1 MSEIGNIIRDT
12 QAGWLKEKARA
23 DALAVDVERL
33 TRDYKIK
40 YDICVSL
47 DAHVAAEKAANERLR
62 AAIEAAPHGEVCAC
76 GLPVVRGND
85 LNLTI
90 ETNAVFVCDC
100 WKSKALEGSAR

>member
-62 AAIEAAPHGEVCAC
+62 AAIAVLLRKLDNVRELLRECYEADAGDFGNELHRKIRRAL
-76 GLPVVRGND
+76 GLEKP
-85 LNLTI
+85 
-90 ETNAVFVCDC
+90 
-100 WKSKALEGSAR
+100 